1 MGYLERIKRW
11 KQCVAGA
18 CSVSEAP
25 ETFDQFAKEHA
36 DLFADKTELG
46 TDMEIS
52 IRGLLSDHLKSSASE
67 VTSQSD

>member
-25 ETFDQFAKEHA
+25 EAFDQFAKEHA

-67 VTSQSD
+67 VTS

>member
-11 KQCVAGA
+11 KQCVGGA
-18 CSVSEAP
+18 CSAAEAP
-25 ETFDQFAKEHA
+25 DQFAKDHA

-67 VTSQSD
+67 VA